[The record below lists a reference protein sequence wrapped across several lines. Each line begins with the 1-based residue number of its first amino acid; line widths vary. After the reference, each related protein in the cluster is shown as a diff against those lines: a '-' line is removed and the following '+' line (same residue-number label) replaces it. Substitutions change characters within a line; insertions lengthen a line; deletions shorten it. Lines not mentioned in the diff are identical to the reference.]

1 MFNIGPFELMVI
13 LIVALLVVGPKRLPE
28 VGRSIG
34 RGLREFRKAQDEVK
48 ETLRFSL
55 EDEPPPRATQA
66 AAPTEAPASEPPAG
80 VAPGS
85 DGTSETSEVA
95 RTLGRG
101 LAELRRAREEVQR
114 TFRVDLSDLP
124 DTPSRSR
131 PATAGPDAEDP
142 ATAEAAPPA
151 EAG

>member
-13 LIVALLVVGPKRLPE
+13 LVVALLVVGPKRLPE

-55 EDEPPPRATQA
+55 DDESAAPKTSE
-66 AAPTEAPASEPPAG
+66 AAPTAAETAAEKPPEQAATDEITD
-80 VAPGS
+80 V
-85 DGTSETSEVA
+85 V

-101 LAELRRAREEVQR
+101 LAELRKAREDVQR
-114 TFRVDLSDLP
+114 TFRVDLTDLP

-131 PATAGPDAEDP
+131 SVGPPKAETTDESATDEP
-142 ATAEAAPPA
+142 APPA